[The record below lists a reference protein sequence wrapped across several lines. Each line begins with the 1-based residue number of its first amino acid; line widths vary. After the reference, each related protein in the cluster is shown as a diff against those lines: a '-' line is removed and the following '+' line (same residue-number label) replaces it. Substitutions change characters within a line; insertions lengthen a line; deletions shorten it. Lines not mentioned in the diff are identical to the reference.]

1 MGVSFSRFWTKQCE
15 FFIGWLRNFG
25 IWYFPNDIH
34 HRFQQDPWIRAGTA
48 ICLHSLTCHVL
59 MCLPTLQECSL
70 CVYKVRLSTRSLWW
84 LLLTCECGLV
94 FHFSVAGSFGS
105 RVYRHQGVTH
115 RRGGT
120 PRCFLW
126 LSDCCQE
133 GPRTLPE
140 GWGCITHHHLL
151 SQH

>member
-1 MGVSFSRFWTKQCE
+1 MWILYRVTEEFWYMILSQ
-15 FFIGWLRNFG
+15 
-25 IWYFPNDIH
+25 WYSSPRIPL
-34 HRFQQDPWIRAGTA
+34 QQDPWIRAGA
-48 ICLHSLTCHVL
+48 AFCLHSLTCHVL

-70 CVYKVRLSTRSLWW
+70 CVNKVLLSTRSLWW
-84 LLLTCECGLV
+84 LLLTCKCGLV
-94 FHFSVAGSFGS
+94 FHFSVTGSFGG

-120 PRCFLW
+120 PQCFLW

-133 GPRTLPE
+133 GPRALPE
-140 GWGCITHHHLL
+140 GWCCITHHHLL